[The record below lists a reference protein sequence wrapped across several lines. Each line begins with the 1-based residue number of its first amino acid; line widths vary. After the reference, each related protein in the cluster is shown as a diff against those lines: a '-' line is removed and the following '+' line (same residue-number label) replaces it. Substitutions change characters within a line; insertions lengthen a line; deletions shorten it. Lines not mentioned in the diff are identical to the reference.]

1 MSSLT
6 DRTIV
11 VTGAA
16 RGMGLEVV
24 RRCISLGAT
33 VVAVDVSTNV
43 EDTAGS
49 VGASTAVG
57 DVTDGE
63 FAMCTID
70 EAVRT
75 TGRVDALVNVAG
87 IHRNGSVTDTDES
100 IWTSVLSV
108 NVTGTY
114 LWCRAALPHMVEQG
128 SGSIVNFG
136 SIVGTHAR
144 PNAAAYVTSKAAV
157 LGLTRSIAVDYGP
170 SGIRC
175 NTVSPGSIETPM
187 QVEYRNSGGVSYE
200 TQAATNYLRKLGSVS
215 EVAAAVTY
223 LISDEAGFVSGHDLV
238 VDGAR
243 TSGI

>member
-6 DRTIV
+6 NRTVV

-24 RRCISLGAT
+24 GRCISLGAT
-33 VVAVDVSTNV
+33 VVAVDVSANV
-43 EDTAGS
+43 EGAAGGL
-49 VGASTAVG
+49 GAVPVVG
-57 DVTDGE
+57 DITDGA
-63 FAMCTID
+63 FATSTID
-70 EAVRT
+70 DAVRT
-75 TGRVDALVNVAG
+75 TGRLDALVNVAG
-87 IHRNGSVTDTDES
+87 IHRTGSVTETDES
-100 IWTSVLSV
+100 VWDSVLSV

-114 LWCRAALPHMVEQG
+114 LWCRAALPHLVTQG
-128 SGSIVNFG
+128 SGSILNFG

-144 PNAAAYVTSKAAV
+144 PDAAAYVTSKAAV

-187 QVEYRNSGGVSYE
+187 QVESRNNGGVSYE

-223 LISDEAGFVSGHDLV
+223 LISDDAGFVSGHDLV

-243 TSGI
+243 TSGT

>member
-6 DRTIV
+6 NRTVV

-24 RRCISLGAT
+24 GRCISLGAT
-33 VVAVDVSTNV
+33 VVAVDVSANV
-43 EDTAGS
+43 EGAAGGL
-49 VGASTAVG
+49 GAVPVVG
-57 DVTDGE
+57 DITDGA
-63 FAMCTID
+63 FATSTID
-70 EAVRT
+70 DAVRT
-75 TGRVDALVNVAG
+75 TGRLDALVNVAG
-87 IHRNGSVTDTDES
+87 IHRTGSVTETDES
-100 IWTSVLSV
+100 VWDSVLSV

-114 LWCRAALPHMVEQG
+114 LWCRAALPHMVTQG

-144 PNAAAYVTSKAAV
+144 PDAAAYVTSKAAV

-187 QVEYRNSGGVSYE
+187 QVEYRNNGGVSYE

-223 LISDEAGFVSGHDLV
+223 LISDDAGFVSGHDLV

-243 TSGI
+243 TSGT